1 MSEKPR
7 PCPNPWCAK
16 EGIAI
21 EVYGGAFRVVCC
33 CGLEGPLTLT
43 SEEATSAWNSRPVED
58 ALAEAPKDS
67 LVWCVLAT
75 SSSNPKQA
83 ENAMKQL
90 RINIDTL
97 IKVGI
102 DPEIR
107 MEGLE
112 EIQNEIDAALQKE
125 GRA

>member
-1 MSEKPR
+1 
-7 PCPNPWCAK
+7 
-16 EGIAI
+16 
-21 EVYGGAFRVVCC
+21 VCC

-58 ALAEAPKDS
+58 ALAEALKDS